1 MDSMDGIDLQDSFVL
16 GWEVSENQ
24 FSIQLEASIWPSS
37 VHYAEPKA
45 NEYTCYKKAVLTFS
59 DFSSISCVNGQ
70 SAIEPTTDIDGSIDY
85 GNIDSFIKTESGF
98 FISACFG
105 NVSISNGKVVLNVCT

>member
-1 MDSMDGIDLQDSFVL
+1 MDGIDLQDSFVL

-37 VHYAEPKA
+37 VHYFEPKP

-85 GNIDSFIKTESGF
+85 GNIDSLIKTESGF

>member
-1 MDSMDGIDLQDSFVL
+1 MDGIDFQDSFVL

-37 VHYAEPKA
+37 VHYVKPKP

-85 GNIDSFIKTESGF
+85 GNINSLIKTESGF

-105 NVSISNGKVVLNVCT
+105 NISISNGKVVLNVCT

>member
-1 MDSMDGIDLQDSFVL
+1 MDSMDGIDLQDSFIL
-16 GWEVSENQ
+16 SWTVSENE

-37 VHYAEPKA
+37 VHYTKPKP

-59 DFSSISCVNGQ
+59 DFTYIESVKEQ
-70 SAIEPTTDIDGSIDY
+70 SEITPTTDLDGSLDY
-85 GNIDSFIKTESGF
+85 GNIDSFSKTESGF

-105 NVSISNGKVVLNVCT
+105 SVTIKSGKVVLSVCT